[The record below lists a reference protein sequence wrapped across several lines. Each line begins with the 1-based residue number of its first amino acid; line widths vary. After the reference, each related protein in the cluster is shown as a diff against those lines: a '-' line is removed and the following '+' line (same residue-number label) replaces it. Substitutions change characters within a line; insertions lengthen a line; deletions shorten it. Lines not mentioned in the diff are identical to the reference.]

1 VSHPKRRSFICH
13 VLVYYKVII
22 IFAPHTMKISRRET
36 IGTIFAGRMFLL
48 IASYSFKVTNKSI
61 K

>member
-1 VSHPKRRSFICH
+1 
-13 VLVYYKVII
+13 
-22 IFAPHTMKISRRET
+22 MKISRRET